1 VVGTGLIVEGGKDP
15 MSAIPIS
22 EGFQMSYVTAT
33 PGNGP
38 MLHNHDTNETFV
50 AIKGQWRV
58 IWGIGDKHH
67 VDLNE
72 LDVCSVPPFVPRRF
86 INLTT
91 GEGRE
96 EGLLL
101 TVQPGN
107 VAKVEFV

>member
-1 VVGTGLIVEGGKDP
+1 
-15 MSAIPIS
+15 
-22 EGFQMSYVTAT
+22 
-33 PGNGP
+33 
-38 MLHNHDTNETFV
+38 
-50 AIKGQWRV
+50 
-58 IWGIGDKHH
+58 
-67 VDLNE
+67 
-72 LDVCSVPPFVPRRF
+72 VCSVPPFVPRRF